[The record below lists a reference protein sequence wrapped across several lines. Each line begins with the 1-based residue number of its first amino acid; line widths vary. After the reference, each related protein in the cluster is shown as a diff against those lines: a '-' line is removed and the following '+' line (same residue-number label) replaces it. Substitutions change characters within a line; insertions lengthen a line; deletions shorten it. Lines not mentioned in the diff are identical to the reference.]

1 MTTVLLHTGQ
11 TAPKLERPRPQ
22 VRVVRG
28 GRHGLTRVRQVAL
41 STLNVLAVALL
52 LGLIVSVVYSQAK
65 ITELNGQINEA
76 RTELT
81 AAQSE
86 YDYLAA
92 RMSEITSR
100 SSLQEVAEGELGL
113 VKLDPSQITYVQL
126 EDENVI
132 EKAAGGADALLSDVR
147 TAALNLLG
155 SLNP

>member
-11 TAPKLERPRPQ
+11 TAPKMERPRPNVQ
-22 VRVVRG
+22 VVRG
-28 GRHGLTRVRQVAL
+28 GRHGLNRARHLAA

-65 ITELNGQINEA
+65 ITELNGQINET
-76 RTELT
+76 RTQLT

-86 YDYLAA
+86 YDYLTTQ
-92 RMSEITSR
+92 MSNITSR
-100 SSLQEVAEGELGL
+100 TNLQQVAEGELGL
-113 VKLDPSQITYVQL
+113 VPADPSQITYVQL
-126 EDENVI
+126 ESESVI
-132 EKAAGGADALLSDVR
+132 EKKSGSTQLLLEDLR

>member
-11 TAPKLERPRPQ
+11 TAPKLERPQPQ

-28 GRHGLTRVRQVAL
+28 GRHGLNRARQVAL
-41 STLNVLAVALL
+41 STLIVLAVALL

-65 ITELNGQINEA
+65 ITELNGEINEA
-76 RTELT
+76 RTSLT

-86 YDYLAA
+86 YDYLSAQ
-92 RMSEITSR
+92 MSEITSR
-100 SSLQEVAEGELGL
+100 ASLQQVAEGELGL

-126 EDENVI
+126 EDENGI
-132 EKAAGGADALLSDVR
+132 SKAAGSASALLADVR